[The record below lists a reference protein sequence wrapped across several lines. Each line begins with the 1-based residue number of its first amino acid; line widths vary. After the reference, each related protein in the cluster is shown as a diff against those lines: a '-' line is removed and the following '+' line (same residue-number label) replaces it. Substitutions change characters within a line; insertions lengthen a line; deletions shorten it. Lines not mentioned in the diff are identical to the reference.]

1 MRDSLEHKSTSAEKK
16 LQFGS
21 SFSSA
26 LLWPFLLCLMCANF
40 ILKMKLA
47 GFRKWNCHISANFGR
62 NCRYLFV
69 STSCLF
75 YQRQI
80 LVNYVEKHRT
90 SNFQVTARDQNMR
103 SSEKPWNL
111 VPGVQKIGFL
121 DEDSTTRELRNHT
134 APNSL
139 GLFRIV
145 FFLQGGNLQAA
156 DSESTMQWRKQE
168 LTHLARSRIHEM
180 REVFGKCK
188 LANRC

>member
-1 MRDSLEHKSTSAEKK
+1 MRDSLEHKSPSAEKK
-16 LQFGS
+16 LQLGS

-26 LLWPFLLCLMCANF
+26 LLWPLLLCLMCANF

-47 GFRKWNCHISANFGR
+47 GFRKWNCQISANFGR
-62 NCRYLFV
+62 NCRYIFV

-111 VPGVQKIGFL
+111 VPGVQKIGFI
-121 DEDSTTRELRNHT
+121 DKDATTRELRNHT

-145 FFLQGGNLQAA
+145 FFDKGATCKRPTPKAQCNGG
-156 DSESTMQWRKQE
+156 SKS
-168 LTHLARSRIHEM
+168 
-180 REVFGKCK
+180 
-188 LANRC
+188 